1 MKKNIIDIGI
11 SLIVIFI
18 LSICFSNSSNAA
30 IESKPGQTI
39 HVNNTANTEFMYC
52 YNMRSSTSTLAN
64 NTLDPHMMLNV
75 DYGAAVYL
83 GASAYGDVRD
93 ATGKAITIQ
102 DTSYYSLTN
111 NKTGVMDFA
120 LFNGYNRKTSA
131 GNGLSGGLY
140 TRTAGIY
147 DEATTDNANTS
158 ILYNFRNTKYVDKLT
173 GESDTKG
180 MAILE
185 TSGWYGSNNTIPYET
200 QKNVTCRYNRNN
212 MFFITP
218 NSGGSQERAG
228 IAINST
234 TYRAVIW
241 N

>member
-1 MKKNIIDIGI
+1 MKKNIINIGI

-18 LSICFSNSSNAA
+18 LSICFSSSSNAA
-30 IESKPGQTI
+30 IESKPGQAI
-39 HVNNTANTEFMYC
+39 HVLNTANTEFMYC

-83 GASAYGDVRD
+83 GASAYGDVRN

-102 DTSYYSLTN
+102 DTNYYSLTD

-120 LFNGYNRKTSA
+120 LNGSRTRS
-131 GNGLSGGLY
+131 SGGVMSSFY
-140 TRTAGIY
+140 TRTAGIL
-147 DEATTDNANTS
+147 DEATNDNANTS

-185 TSGWYGSNNTIPYET
+185 TNAWYGSSNTIPKET
-200 QKNVTCRYNRNN
+200 QKNVTCRYNNNN
-212 MFFITP
+212 MFSITT
-218 NSGGSQERAG
+218 SGGSQERAG
-228 IAINST
+228 IAMNAT